1 MSPDYDGPSD
11 TTDIDRQ
18 RRGVST
24 AVSAQVQK
32 GVLAVLLAAIVS
44 FLAIDYV
51 QPRSVD
57 FKVGDVAP
65 RDIRAPKTLQITD
78 IEATE
83 QKRADAAAAV
93 RPVFDYDALAG
104 ERIAQRVHAAFA
116 LGRKSLGVDAGTG
129 SSAATTGARSGAGGG
144 HADSLVS
151 PEGGRKPVSATA
163 NDTQRESTEAQVSR
177 VAAPAPSP
185 GREEAAALTEPEHGD
200 IRREFMKT
208 LGVELV
214 DVFYQNLLFMKFDPE
229 VEQAIVR
236 VVQAVNQRYIL
247 QDKGIL
253 PEDMATR
260 GITVVRLGEAGKN
273 EFTVYSDKDILD
285 PSEALDLIRKLVE
298 ETLVNRPK
306 LYRDTVFAVASS
318 LIQPNL
324 SYDASLT
331 NQRKARAR
339 QAVQPITHLIKRGT
353 MIVRAGDPID
363 ESKLLL
369 LKEIAKAKEQYDVV
383 EMFASL
389 GLLTLVLI
397 VTVYLFASHYI
408 RKYATSMKDLLV
420 QSTILVFVVALARI
434 TVEIADALAIR
445 VAAIPVSCYYFAI
458 PVAAGVILVRILMNS
473 ETAIVFGVVASA
485 LAAFIVEYDALYLV
499 YFFSVGIAAA
509 GGIAHTKERVHVLQG
524 GLVAGGAAVL
534 TVLAIFLVQ
543 THLIDSTVV
552 VGSGYLTYDLLF
564 AFLGG
569 VISSVLALGV
579 IPFFEMFG
587 YVTDYKLLELANMN
601 HPLLKEL
608 MLHAPGTYHHS
619 VIVGSLAEAAAQE
632 IGCNALLARVAS
644 YYHDIGK
651 VRKPEYF
658 IENLRNPAENKHDKL
673 SPELSAR
680 IIAGHVRDG
689 IELARQH
696 RLPQPIIDMIPQHQG
711 TALISYFYNKALQQA
726 PPGTVVDENEFR
738 YPGPKPQT
746 REAGIIMLADA
757 TEASTRSIK
766 DIDEAKIRANIQ
778 RIFQRIVTDGQLDE
792 CPLTLKDLARISE
805 TFLKVLMGIYHN
817 RIAYPT
823 QFRGA
828 AVPGQG
834 TGAVI
839 TLETEADGVKATA
852 RSLATNAQPS
862 GSTLWTGEF
871 VVNTTADTDAGS
883 VTVTHDEEPG
893 EPVAASGA
901 GPKAIRSAETDSGK

>member
-1 MSPDYDGPSD
+1 MSPDYDGPPD
-11 TTDIDRQ
+11 TEIE
-18 RRGVST
+18 RRPRRVAT
-24 AVSAQVQK
+24 AVSEQVQK
-32 GVLAVLLAAIVS
+32 GLLAIVVAGIVS
-44 FLAIDYV
+44 FLVIDYV

-57 FKVGDVAP
+57 FKVGDVAS
-65 RDIRAPKTLQITD
+65 RDIRAPRTLQITD
-78 IEATE
+78 TEATE
-83 QKRADAAAAV
+83 QERATAVANV
-93 RPVFDYDALAG
+93 RPVFDYDAQAG
-104 ERIAQRVHAAFA
+104 ERLAERVHEAFA
-116 LGRKSLGVDAGTG
+116 LGRKALGVAPRPGTPQEGGEAASSG
-129 SSAATTGARSGAGGG
+129 SGDPKAAGGM
-144 HADSLVS
+144 
-151 PEGGRKPVSATA
+151 TA
-163 NDTQRESTEAQVSR
+163 QA
-177 VAAPAPSP
+177 SP
-185 GREEAAALTEPEHGD
+185 GPQDDTAAAQSPQPSVSSGETPVPEQELDD

-208 LGVELV
+208 LGVELI
-214 DVFYQNLLFMKFDPE
+214 DVFYQNLLFMRFSPQ

-236 VVQAVNQRYIL
+236 IVRDVNRRYIL

-253 PEDMATR
+253 PEDMASR
-260 GITVVRLGEAGKN
+260 GITIVRREGGGEA
-273 EFTVYSDKDILD
+273 EFTVYSDRDILD
-285 PSEALDLIRKLVE
+285 PAETLDLIRKLVQ
-298 ETLVNRPK
+298 ETMATSPK
-306 LYRDTVFAVASS
+306 LARDTVFAVTSA

-324 SYDASLT
+324 SYNASMT
-331 NQRKARAR
+331 NARRAKAR
-339 QAVQPITHLIKRGT
+339 QDVQPRTHLIKRGT

-369 LKEIAKAKEQYDVV
+369 LREIAKAREQYDVV

-389 GLLTLVLI
+389 GLLALVLI
-397 VTVYLFASHYI
+397 STSYLFASRYI
-408 RKYATSMKDLLV
+408 RKYATSMKDLFV
-420 QSTILVFVVALARI
+420 QGTILIFVVALARVS
-434 TVEIADALAIR
+434 VEIADALATR

-473 ETAIVFGVVASA
+473 ETAIVFGVVSSA
-485 LAAFIVEYDALYLV
+485 LASFIVEYDALYLV
-499 YFFSVGIAAA
+499 YFFIVGIAAA

-524 GLVAGGAAVL
+524 GLVAGVAAVL

-543 THLIDSTVV
+543 TRMIDSTVV
-552 VGSGYLTYDLLF
+552 VGSGYLTYDLVF
-564 AFLGG
+564 AFIGG
-569 VISSVLALGV
+569 LMSSVLALGV

-632 IGCNALLARVAS
+632 IGCNALLARVAC

-689 IELARQH
+689 IEMARQH

-726 PPGTVVDENEFR
+726 PEGTEVDENEFR

-823 QFRGA
+823 QYRGA

-834 TGAVI
+834 TGAII
-839 TLETEADGVKATA
+839 TLETDSDRLKAA
-852 RSLATNAQPS
+852 ERSLTKNGHHS
-862 GSTLWTGEF
+862 GSTLWTEEF
-871 VVNTTADTDAGS
+871 VVNTTAELD
-883 VTVTHDEEPG
+883 
-893 EPVAASGA
+893 
-901 GPKAIRSAETDSGK
+901 AETTTEPESEQPAVPSADTGKKLGVPAADRDGGK